1 MESDEHR
8 SRIESEAPQP
18 RAVPA
23 SSVEPVPSQTVLEA
37 VRAVEHPRC
46 FVCNPE
52 NPDGLKLR
60 FRVQADG
67 SVVAFFPCRSVYQSY
82 PEPLHGGITS
92 ALLDAAMTNALFSI
106 GIVAVTAELS
116 VRFVAPVSLDRG
128 AVVVGT
134 IEKTSSHPLYY
145 VRAELQQ
152 DRKTLA
158 RATAKFLVRDAV

>member
-1 MESDEHR
+1 M
-8 SRIESEAPQP
+8 SEAPQP
-18 RAVPA
+18 RPA
-23 SSVEPVPSQTVLEA
+23 PVALAEPVPSQAVLEA
-37 VRAVEHPRC
+37 VRAAEHPRC
-46 FVCNPE
+46 FVCSPE

-67 SVVAFFPCRSVYQSY
+67 SVVAFFPCRSPYQSY
-82 PEPLHGGITS
+82 PGTLHGGITS

-106 GIVAVTAELS
+106 GIVAVTAELT
-116 VRFVAPVSLDRG
+116 VRFVAPVSLERG

-152 DRKTLA
+152 DRKPLA
-158 RATAKFLVRDAV
+158 RASAKFLVRDAV

>member
-1 MESDEHR
+1 MESDQNR
-8 SRIESEAPQP
+8 SGVASDAPQP
-18 RAVPA
+18 RPVPA
-23 SSVEPVPSQTVLEA
+23 ARVEPVPSQAVLEA
-37 VRAVEHPRC
+37 VRAAEHPRC

-82 PEPLHGGITS
+82 PATLHGGITS
-92 ALLDAAMTNALFSI
+92 ALLDAAMTNVLFSI
-106 GIVAVTAELS
+106 GIVAVTAELT

-134 IEKTSSHPLYY
+134 IEKTSSHPLYT

-158 RATAKFLVRDAV
+158 RASAKFLVRDSV

>member
-1 MESDEHR
+1 MSDAPPPR
-8 SRIESEAPQP
+8 PAPAAGAESE
-18 RAVPA
+18 
-23 SSVEPVPSQTVLEA
+23 PSQAVLEA

-82 PEPLHGGITS
+82 PETLHGGITS
-92 ALLDAAMTNALFSI
+92 ALLDAAMTNALFPI
-106 GIVAVTAELS
+106 GIVALTAELT
-116 VRFVAPVSLDRG
+116 VRFVAPVRLDRG
-128 AVVVGT
+128 AVAVGT

-145 VRAELQQ
+145 VRGELQQ

-158 RATAKFLVRDAV
+158 RASAKFLVRDSV

>member
-1 MESDEHR
+1 MESDQDR
-8 SRIESEAPQP
+8 SRVESEPLQL
-18 RAVPA
+18 RHGPA
-23 SSVEPVPSQTVLEA
+23 ARVEPLPSQVVLEA
-37 VRAVEHPRC
+37 VRAAEHPRC

-67 SVVAFFPCRSVYQSY
+67 SVFAFFPCRSVYQSY
-82 PEPLHGGITS
+82 PATLHGGITS
-92 ALLDAAMTNALFSI
+92 ALLDAAMTNVLFSI
-106 GIVAVTAELS
+106 GIVAVTAELT
-116 VRFVAPVSLDRG
+116 VRFLAPVSLDRG

-158 RATAKFLVRDAV
+158 RASAKFLVRDSV

>member
-82 PEPLHGGITS
+82 PETLHGGITS

>member
-1 MESDEHR
+1 M
-8 SRIESEAPQP
+8 SETPQARPAPAT
-18 RAVPA
+18 RL
-23 SSVEPVPSQTVLEA
+23 EPVPSQAVLEA
-37 VRAVEHPRC
+37 VRAAEHPRC

-52 NPDGLKLR
+52 NPDGLRLR

-67 SVVAFFPCRSVYQSY
+67 SVVAFFPCRPVYQSY
-82 PEPLHGGITS
+82 PETLHGGITS
-92 ALLDAAMTNALFSI
+92 ALLDAAMTNVLFSI
-106 GIVAVTAELS
+106 GIVAVTAELT

-158 RATAKFLVRDAV
+158 RASAKFLVRDSV

>member
-1 MESDEHR
+1 MSD
-8 SRIESEAPQP
+8 APQT
-18 RAVPA
+18 RPA
-23 SSVEPVPSQTVLEA
+23 PAAFVEPVPSQAVLEA
-37 VRAVEHPRC
+37 VRSAEHPRC

-52 NPDGLKLR
+52 NPDSLKLR

-82 PEPLHGGITS
+82 PETLHGGITS

-116 VRFVAPVSLDRG
+116 IRFVAPVRLERG
-128 AVVVGT
+128 AVVIGT
-134 IEKTSSHPLYY
+134 IEKTSSHPLYL

-152 DRKTLA
+152 DRRSLA
-158 RATAKFLVRDAV
+158 RASAKFLVRDSA